1 MAFYYEMVRGLG
13 SLKLNTPE
21 AYVQLY
27 TNDLYR
33 LDTFYRCALEEY
45 HELLSR
51 MFLYLLV

>member
-1 MAFYYEMVRGLG
+1 MQMAFYYEMVRGLG

-33 LDTFYRCALEEY
+33 LDTFYRCAFFPVI
-45 HELLSR
+45 SA
-51 MFLYLLV
+51 FAVS